1 MAAPVTITLPDGSK
15 KEAEGGISVADFVK
29 NHIGPGLAKAAVFAR
44 LNGQDVDLARTI
56 DADASLQIF
65 TGKNPE
71 ALEVARHD
79 AAHIVADAVQ
89 QLFPGTQVTIGPV
102 IEEGFYY
109 DFYREKD
116 GKPVAFSPEDLEL
129 IEKRA
134 NEIIAKDVPF
144 KRTEVAAEDAVKLF
158 EAKGEKFKVEIVHD
172 IVAKGAKTL
181 TLYTHGDWVD
191 FCLGPH
197 GPSTGKVG
205 VIKLLSASGA
215 YWRADQTKEQLQ
227 RIYGISFFDKKG
239 LEAWTKQREEAAK
252 RDHRRLG
259 RELDLFHFHPY
270 SPGAAFWTPKG
281 TMLYQTLSDWMRR
294 LTREDGY
301 VEIKTPLLF
310 NKGLWM
316 KSGHWDKYKENM
328 FLVQDSDSGELDF
341 SLKPMNCPSH
351 HVYYGFGKHSY
362 RELPLR
368 LHTQDVL
375 HRNEAAGA
383 LGGLTRVRQFAQDDA
398 HIYCREDQIADEVF
412 RFVKLLD
419 RVYNA
424 VGLKYEAKLSTRPE
438 KRLGTDELWDR
449 AEAALKDTLEKMKVA
464 YELKPGDGAFYGPKI
479 DFVVSDSIGR
489 KWQLGT
495 MQLDYIA
502 AERFDLT
509 YVGDDNKEH
518 RPVVLHR
525 AIFGSFERFIA
536 ILIEHFAGV
545 FPAWLS
551 PVQAVLVTVADRQ
564 ADHAKKIVN
573 ELNAK
578 GFRVEFDDRGMSM
591 QKKIREAEIGKVPFI
606 GVIGDREVESNSVA
620 PRRHGGEDL
629 KTMSIEAFADVLR
642 KEATIP

>member
-1 MAAPVTITLPDGSK
+1 MGALVTITLPDGSK
-15 KEAEGGISVADFVK
+15 KEADAGISIVDFVK
-29 NHIGPGLAKAAVFAR
+29 NHIGPGLAKAAVFAK
-44 LNGQDVDLARTI
+44 LNGQEADLSRTI

-65 TGKNPE
+65 TTKSPE

-116 GKPVAFSPEDLEL
+116 GKPAAFSPDELEQ

-134 NEIIAKDVPF
+134 NEIIAKDVSF
-144 KRTEVAAEDAVKLF
+144 VRTEVAIDEAVKLF
-158 EAKGEKFKVEIVHD
+158 ESKGEKFKVEIVHD

-181 TLYTHGDWVD
+181 TLYQHGDWVD

-215 YWRADQTKEQLQ
+215 YWRADQTREQLQ
-227 RIYGISFFDKKG
+227 RIYGISFFDKKA

-259 RELDLFHFHPY
+259 KELDLFHFHPFA
-270 SPGAAFWTPKG
+270 PGSAFWTPKG
-281 TMLYQTLSDWMRR
+281 TSLYQTLSDWMRR

-310 NKGLWM
+310 NKGLWL

-328 FLVQDSDSGELDF
+328 FLVQDQDSGELDF

-351 HVYYGFGKHSY
+351 HLYFGFGKHSY

-398 HIYCREDQIADEVF
+398 HIYCREDQVQDEVL

-419 RVYNA
+419 KVYAA

-449 AEAALKDTLEKMKVA
+449 AETSLKNSLEAMKVQ

-489 KWQLGT
+489 RWQLGT
-495 MQLDYIA
+495 MQLDYVA

-525 AIFGSFERFIA
+525 AIYGSFERFIA

-545 FPAWLS
+545 FPTWLS
-551 PVQAVLVTVADRQ
+551 PVQAVIVTVADRQ
-564 ADHAKKIVN
+564 EAYAKKLVN
-573 ELNAK
+573 DLAAK

-591 QKKIREAEIGKVPFI
+591 QKKIREAEIGKVPYI
-606 GVIGDREVESNSVA
+606 LVIGDKEVEANAVA
-620 PRRHGGEDL
+620 PRRHGGQDL
-629 KTMSIEAFADVLR
+629 KTMPVADFVELLA
-642 KEATIP
+642 KDAAIP

>member
-1 MAAPVTITLPDGSK
+1 MAQVTITLPDGSK
-15 KEAEGGISVADFVK
+15 KDAEAGISIADFVK
-29 NHIGPGLAKAAVFAR
+29 TSIGPGLAKAAVFAR

-65 TGKNPE
+65 TSKNAE
-71 ALEVARHD
+71 ALEVTRHD

-134 NEIIAKDVPF
+134 NEIVAKDVPF
-144 KRTEVAAEDAVKLF
+144 KRTEISSDDAVKLF
-158 EAKGEKFKVEIVHD
+158 EGKGEKFKVEIVHD

-215 YWRADQTKEQLQ
+215 YWRADQSKEQLQ

-239 LEAWTKQREEAAK
+239 LEAWTRQREEAAK

-281 TMLYQTLSDWMRR
+281 TLLYQTLSDWMRR

-351 HVYYGFGKHSY
+351 HVYFSFGKHSY

-449 AEAALKDTLEKMKVA
+449 AEGALKDTLEKMKVA

-502 AERFDLT
+502 AERFDLG
-509 YVGDDNKEH
+509 YIGDDNKEH

-536 ILIEHFAGV
+536 ILIEHFGGI
-545 FPAWLS
+545 FPAWLA
-551 PVQAVLVTVADRQ
+551 PTQAVVVTVADRQ
-564 ADHAKKIVN
+564 AEHAKKVVAQ
-573 ELNAK
+573 LNAK

-606 GVIGDREVESNSVA
+606 LVIGDREVEADGLA

-629 KTMSIEAFADVLR
+629 KTMSIAAFAEVLA
-642 KEATIP
+642 KEAAIP